1 MWREIGLLGRDK
13 LLQREI
19 LPRATR
25 KKAPFLLSGARG
37 VGKSAILQ
45 WAHDHAP
52 EPKAYLQASKPV
64 KENLHEII
72 RAWGLSVER
81 EGKAVSSDRATI
93 AELERV
99 VMAQTG
105 GTLFVDDLDAA
116 TPAFLRRLKAWR
128 ERFTVHA
135 AGVPPFSREE
145 LRRII
150 WGLKEVTV
158 HPLPTNERDRLALAV
173 CQHAASPSA
182 PREIAQASRG
192 YPARIWAMARGEI
205 ETTAPR
211 VAGEEV
217 DISPVL
223 LLGLAGVVVT
233 RFIGMSLDEADL
245 YVLGGFGMA
254 AAMVARFFLF
264 RGMK

>member
-1 MWREIGLLGRDK
+1 MWREVGLLGRDK

-19 LPRATR
+19 LPRALR
-25 KKAPFLLSGARG
+25 KKPSFLLSGARG

-45 WAHDHAP
+45 WAHAHAP
-52 EPKAYLQASKPV
+52 EPKAYLHASKPV
-64 KENLHEII
+64 KDNLQEII
-72 RAWGLSVER
+72 RAWGLTVER
-81 EGKAVSSDRATI
+81 EGKAVSPNRATV
-93 AELERV
+93 ADLERV

-105 GTLFVDDLDAA
+105 GALFVDDLDAA
-116 TPAFLRRLKAWR
+116 TPAFLRRLKVWR

-135 AGVPPFSREE
+135 AGVPPFNREE

-150 WGLKEVTV
+150 WGLKELTV
-158 HPLPTNERDRLALAV
+158 HPLPKDERDRLALAA
-173 CQHAASPSA
+173 CQHAASSST

-223 LLGLAGVVVT
+223 LLGLAGVVAV
-233 RFIGMSLDEADL
+233 RFIGMSLDEPDL

-254 AAMVARFFLF
+254 GALVARFFLF
-264 RGMK
+264 RGMR